1 MNTYDL
7 LVNPGTD
14 NKIVQSKMRKSL
26 PWIIGAATVVAGTL
40 LIRSWK
46 RNAKEQENEKPEQQ
60 ANTSDGIIFKSVAA
74 QLLPLAA
81 LFLKNWLK
89 KGASEKKALTA

>member
-7 LVNPGTD
+7 LVKPETD
-14 NKIVQSKMRKSL
+14 KEIVPSKMRKSL

-46 RNAKEQENEKPEQQ
+46 RNAKEQENEEPEQQ
-60 ANTSDGIIFKSVAA
+60 INTSNGIIFKSLAT
-74 QLLPLAA
+74 QLIPIAA
-81 LFLKNWLK
+81 LFLKHWLK
-89 KGASEKKALTA
+89 KGSSEKEALTA